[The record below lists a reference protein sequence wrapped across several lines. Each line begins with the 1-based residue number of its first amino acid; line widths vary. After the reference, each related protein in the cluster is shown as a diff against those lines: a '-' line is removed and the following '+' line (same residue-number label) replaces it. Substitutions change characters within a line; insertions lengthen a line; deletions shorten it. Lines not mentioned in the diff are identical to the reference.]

1 MADKCLA
8 KSSRSLLKLA
18 ILGDYMR
25 RITYDSAT
33 VNISV
38 FIEQRNISFQNDI
51 SLKTMRLGVLS

>member
-8 KSSRSLLKLA
+8 KSSPSVLQIA
-18 ILGDYMR
+18 ILGDYIR

-33 VNISV
+33 V
-38 FIEQRNISFQNDI
+38 NISFQNDI

>member
-8 KSSRSLLKLA
+8 KSSRSLLQLA

-38 FIEQRNISFQNDI
+38 FIEQ
-51 SLKTMRLGVLS
+51 KTFHFRMIFH

>member
-1 MADKCLA
+1 MADKCFA
-8 KSSRSLLKLA
+8 KSSRTLLHLA

-25 RITYDSAT
+25 RITYDSPA

-38 FIEQRNISFQNDI
+38 FIEYRNISFQNYI